1 MKRNLESAQVGVCHE
16 KDEYA
21 SFYRCTHLGFKH
33 LADREE
39 RENIEKKRVI
49 MRKDKKNEGKEKY
62 RERDKNRGVC
72 TLQGGRSGQCS
83 IVKVEENQRK

>member
-16 KDEYA
+16 KDAYA

-39 RENIEKKRVI
+39 RENIEKKRERGRT
-49 MRKDKKNEGKEKY
+49 RKMKGKKNTQ
-62 RERDKNRGVC
+62 RGIKI
-72 TLQGGRSGQCS
+72 GGLHFARRAEWPMFNC
-83 IVKVEENQRK
+83 

>member
-16 KDEYA
+16 KDAYA

-62 RERDKNRGVC
+62 REKDKNRGFALC
-72 TLQGGRSGQCS
+72 KEGGVANVQLL
-83 IVKVEENQRK
+83 K

>member
-16 KDEYA
+16 KDAYA

-39 RENIEKKRVI
+39 RENIEKKR
-49 MRKDKKNEGKEKY
+49 E
-62 RERDKNRGVC
+62 
-72 TLQGGRSGQCS
+72 Q
-83 IVKVEENQRK
+83 